1 VFRPNKTLKK
11 ARIKLCNTL
20 TLPTLLYGSENWT
33 IKTRDAT
40 RITAADMNFMKVTER
55 YTLIDH
61 KTNAEIAKEL
71 NVTPVLD
78 TIQDN
83 EKKWIQ
89 HVSRMPRNRLPRL
102 IKVVHPNK
110 QKEPRKTTEETS
122 VCVRPERVNEWPN
135 FLTATS

>member
-11 ARIKLCNTL
+11 ARIKLYNTL

-33 IKTRDAT
+33 IKPRDAT
-40 RITAADMNFMKVTER
+40 RITAAEMNFMKVTEIH
-55 YTLIDH
+55 TLIYH

-71 NVTPVLD
+71 HLTPVLV

-83 EKKWIQ
+83 EKKWVQ
-89 HVSRMPRNRLPRL
+89 HINRMPRNRLPRL

-110 QKEPRKTTEETS
+110 QK
-122 VCVRPERVNEWPN
+122 
-135 FLTATS
+135 